1 MIKKIPVITEWT
13 KQRYNPSGR
22 GPDETKYFLR
32 INEHLAYE
40 LRPIGWTSYAAYALT
55 WPSKEK
61 ILVFQVT
68 ESKAM
73 KAVKDHFAKYSA
85 THKNPSISIKS
96 KETKLAQIEALIE
109 SAKRELNYPLANREA
124 IRERIKKLDARY
136 SEVRN
141 MKLKNSGIFGED
153 SAEDL
158 AVGFH
163 GRPSQETFEIEER
176 ETFRQDLAML
186 GELEELDVFNEIA
199 WNETGELKTFTFSR
213 KKKDVV
219 RLAGSPDRRQLFLVG
234 GDQEI
239 PDSVLEDLAGDRQA
253 SKDKVSLGFVYSI
266 SYWSDKHHLEGSNG
280 VMEAYMHCF
289 GESTFENPDARQDGQ
304 ADYMVFMPEQK
315 LGAGL
320 LPELVYDRLNMTLEL
335 VGGGYE
341 IRDEGIWD

>member
-1 MIKKIPVITEWT
+1 MIKKIPAITEWT

-73 KAVKDHFAKYSA
+73 KAVKDHFAKYSV
-85 THKNPSISIKS
+85 THKNPGMF
-96 KETKLAQIEALIE
+96 E
-109 SAKRELNYPLANREA
+109 P
-124 IRERIKKLDARY
+124 
-136 SEVRN
+136 
-141 MKLKNSGIFGED
+141 D

-163 GRPSQETFEIEER
+163 GRASQETFEVEER
-176 ETFRQDLAML
+176 RNFRQDLAML
-186 GELEELDVFNEIA
+186 GELEELEVFNEIA

-239 PDSVLEDLAGDRQA
+239 PDSVLGDLAGDRQA
-253 SKDKVSLGFVYSI
+253 TKDKVSLGFVYSI

-304 ADYMVFMPEQK
+304 ADYLVFMPEQK

>member
-1 MIKKIPVITEWT
+1 MELIYQVLSKHPGGAKWPWIPVVKAKATSPEKAIL
-13 KQRYNPSGR
+13 KA
-22 GPDETKYFLR
+22 K
-32 INEHLAYE
+32 
-40 LRPIGWTSYAAYALT
+40 GWVKSNGEAFPKGTRFKAILE
-55 WPSKEK
+55 PMSK
-61 ILVFQVT
+61 
-68 ESKAM
+68 
-73 KAVKDHFAKYSA
+73 
-85 THKNPSISIKS
+85 
-96 KETKLAQIEALIE
+96 
-109 SAKRELNYPLANREA
+109 
-124 IRERIKKLDARY
+124 
-136 SEVRN
+136 
-141 MKLKNSGIFGED
+141 KNSGLFEPD

-163 GRPSQETFEIEER
+163 GRASQETFEVEER
-176 ETFRQDLAML
+176 RNFRQDLAML
-186 GELEELDVFNEIA
+186 GELEELEVFNELA

-213 KKKDVV
+213 KKKDLV

-239 PDSVLEDLAGDRQA
+239 PDSVLGDLAGDRQA
-253 SKDKVSLGFVYSI
+253 TKDKVSLGFVYSI

-304 ADYMVFMPEQK
+304 ADYLVFMPEQK

>member
-1 MIKKIPVITEWT
+1 MARQIEAWKYEKNVIAALPSSSYGAKRSSADMRRWAKVSQREGLNKNTRDSQINIIQLFDRHVSFPISVYNLGELEEKGIKAKPL
-13 KQRYNPSGR
+13 Y
-22 GPDETKYFLR
+22 
-32 INEHLAYE
+32 
-40 LRPIGWTSYAAYALT
+40 
-55 WPSKEK
+55 
-61 ILVFQVT
+61 QVT
-68 ESKAM
+68 EA
-73 KAVKDHFAKYSA
+73 DRDWW
-85 THKNPSISIKS
+85 N
-96 KETKLAQIEALIE
+96 KEFDRRDSLSNTG
-109 SAKRELNYPLANREA
+109 KR
-124 IRERIKKLDARY
+124 K
-136 SEVRN
+136 RN
-141 MKLKNSGIFGED
+141 GIFED

-163 GRPSQETFEIEER
+163 GRASQETFEVEER
-176 ETFRQDLAML
+176 RNFRQDLAML
-186 GELEELDVFNEIA
+186 GELEELEVFNELA

-213 KKKDVV
+213 KKKDLV

-239 PDSVLEDLAGDRQA
+239 PDSVLGDLAGDRQA
-253 SKDKVSLGFVYSI
+253 TKDKVSLGFVYSI

-304 ADYMVFMPEQK
+304 ADYLVFMPEQK